1 MHKSTRKA
9 FTLVELLVVVAVIGI
24 LFVVLLSKVD
34 FATDKAKATGVQTDF
49 RSFQLAIETV
59 AKENAGLTTF
69 GWDTGD
75 VGVSDGGS
83 PETFIGRGDHIRNSY
98 DESDANKNG
107 IQDGSE
113 AAFTGRMVYS
123 ETWSGVYTMKNP
135 ADTTKYDAKA
145 LAALEAAINKNL
157 DPKLHITID
166 EDGTITMA
174 NQARDPWKNEY
185 EGYFLQTSTADNRG
199 AIVIYS
205 KGANG
210 NLGSV
215 SRLADGEVT
224 TTVKTIPNPDT
235 RLDGGYAE
243 AAGATDNNVAG
254 KDDYSIAV
262 VYTYK
267 NGYGEIITTTTGFSN
282 NQ

>member
-1 MHKSTRKA
+1 MQKSTRKA

-69 GWDTGD
+69 GWDKGDTGVD
-75 VGVSDGGS
+75 VGGGV
-83 PETFIGRGDHIRNSY
+83 FVGRGDGIRNSY
-98 DESDANKNG
+98 DENDDNKNG
-107 IQDGSE
+107 TQDGSE
-113 AAFTGRMVYS
+113 EAFTGRMEYA

-135 ADTTKYDAKA
+135 ADTTKYDDKA

-157 DPKLHITID
+157 DPKLHITIGA
-166 EDGTITMA
+166 DGTITMA

-185 EGYFLQTSTADNRG
+185 EGYFLQTETADNRG

-215 SRLADGEVT
+215 SQLANGEVT
-224 TTVKTIPNPDT
+224 TTVKTIPDPDT
-235 RLDGGYAE
+235 RVDAGYAE

>member
-1 MHKSTRKA
+1 MQKSTRKA

-75 VGVSDGGS
+75 VGVDVGGG
-83 PETFIGRGDHIRNSY
+83 TYVGRGDGIRNSY
-98 DESDANKNG
+98 DEKDDDKNG
-107 IQDGSE
+107 TQNGSE
-113 AAFTGRMVYS
+113 EAFTGRMEYA
-123 ETWSGVYTMKNP
+123 ETWTGVYTMKNP
-135 ADTTKYDAKA
+135 ADTSKYDDKA

-157 DPKLHITID
+157 DPKLHITIGD
-166 EDGTITMA
+166 DGTITMA

-185 EGYFLQTSTADNRG
+185 EGYFLQTASADNRG

-215 SRLADGEVT
+215 SQLANGEVT
-224 TTVKTIPNPDT
+224 TTVKTVPAAT
-235 RLDGGYAE
+235 RPEGGYAE